1 MKNKKK
7 ILAAAGIL
15 VLAGVAAVCYI
26 QNRDKKEAASIGII
40 GGADGPT
47 KIFLAGK
54 IGSPDEETKAAVL
67 ARETAKKQSYG
78 DVVELDYVSKDKI
91 SLHGSFGYISFNI
104 NSSDDPATLEPAAAY
119 TLEEAGPIVT
129 QGDDYT
135 EVVGDAD
142 GCVVAPKAY
151 TKEKNPMYLYS
162 DTYGDVTE
170 LPEEV
175 CKVFREDK
183 EKGAFKDAYLADDR
197 LNEMAADLY
206 KEYGSRLLYGPVEI
220 PEYDSEVYGFLAADG
235 DNLEDIW
242 YGIWHAPLENQTFPI
257 TKMPLFK

>member
-1 MKNKKK
+1 M
-7 ILAAAGIL
+7 
-15 VLAGVAAVCYI
+15 
-26 QNRDKKEAASIGII
+26 
-40 GGADGPT
+40 
-47 KIFLAGK
+47 
-54 IGSPDEETKAAVL
+54 
-67 ARETAKKQSYG
+67 
-78 DVVELDYVSKDKI
+78 SKDKI

-206 KEYGSRLLYGPVEI
+206 KEYGAGCCTVRWKSRSTTVKFTDFWQPT
-220 PEYDSEVYGFLAADG
+220 A
-235 DNLEDIW
+235 
-242 YGIWHAPLENQTFPI
+242 I
-257 TKMPLFK
+257 TWKISGTGSGMNR

>member
-26 QNRDKKEAASIGII
+26 QNRDKKEAASIRII

-67 ARETAKKQSYG
+67 DLETAKKQSYG

-129 QGDDYT
+129 RAMIT
-135 EVVGDAD
+135 
-142 GCVVAPKAY
+142 
-151 TKEKNPMYLYS
+151 
-162 DTYGDVTE
+162 
-170 LPEEV
+170 
-175 CKVFREDK
+175 R
-183 EKGAFKDAYLADDR
+183 R
-197 LNEMAADLY
+197 LSEMRMAA
-206 KEYGSRLLYGPVEI
+206 
-220 PEYDSEVYGFLAADG
+220 
-235 DNLEDIW
+235 W
-242 YGIWHAPLENQTFPI
+242 WHRKHTRRKRTRCTF
-257 TKMPLFK
+257 TLTLMGM

>member
-1 MKNKKK
+1 M
-7 ILAAAGIL
+7 
-15 VLAGVAAVCYI
+15 LAGVAAVCYI
-26 QNRDKKEAASIGII
+26 QNRDKKKAASIGII

-67 ARETAKKQSYG
+67 DLETAKKQSYG

-170 LPEEV
+170 VPEEV

-183 EKGAFKDAYLADDR
+183 EKGAFKDA
-197 LNEMAADLY
+197 
-206 KEYGSRLLYGPVEI
+206 
-220 PEYDSEVYGFLAADG
+220 
-235 DNLEDIW
+235 
-242 YGIWHAPLENQTFPI
+242 
-257 TKMPLFK
+257 